1 MTVQELINSLQ
12 NCPPMNEV
20 YVQTLSTAL
29 NKVEK
34 VIIDKDLGYIELKW
48 K

>member
-1 MTVQELINSLQ
+1 MTVQELITKLED
-12 NCPPMNEV
+12 CPPMNEV

-34 VIIDKDLGYIELKW
+34 VRIDKDLGYVELKW